1 MNNIFRP
8 LRRVN
13 KVYTPN
19 NAGTFLT
26 DNVNVVG
33 NSPGGFT
40 SVLNNPRTVDI
51 GNNNVL
57 AGYNLGNNNFIS
69 TADMNSVM
77 RNNDSSQIR
86 RVFGNNVTDTD
97 MTGLSRM
104 RQSENIPD
112 ARFNSAQLRKDSV
125 KTSNPSTNTTTP
137 DGVQN
142 VLNNNPNLNRH
153 LTNLKTAGYAG
164 LAGVGVYLVFSAAT
178 LVQDIIEAINRTGG
192 SYYVVGE
199 NGGEA
204 ATTCLLT
211 HRTCHNT
218 HIGDDVNICN
228 RDPLLTDANLLNA
241 ICRGFDYEVEKTVC
255 RASNPNADVTT
266 PQYVDISEL
275 QPHQTIMCIEP
286 YNMGDLIGDLGLGG
300 LLGEEGLVNKSSNK
314 SKSMS
319 ESLLPAL
326 LIIGVILFVVFIG
339 YLMFKRLGSGSGGM
353 NLQPIPTQV
362 APITVPIRTVAA

>member
-1 MNNIFRP
+1 MSNIFRP

-19 NAGTFLT
+19 NVNTFLT
-26 DNVNVVG
+26 DNANVVS
-33 NSPGGFT
+33 NSPGGFQ
-40 SVLNNPRTVDI
+40 SVLNNPRTVNV

-77 RNNDSSQIR
+77 RNNDTSQIR
-86 RVFGNNVTDTD
+86 RTFGNNVTDND
-97 MTGLSRM
+97 LTGLSRM

-112 ARFNSAQLRKDSV
+112 ARFNSAELRKDSV

-137 DGVQN
+137 EGVQN
-142 VLNNNPNLNRH
+142 VLNNNPQLNRH
-153 LTNLKTAGYAG
+153 LSNLKTAGYIG
-164 LAGVGVYLVFSAAT
+164 LTGVGVYLAFSAAT

-204 ATTCLLT
+204 ATTCLLR

-218 HIGDDVNICN
+218 HIGEDVNICT
-228 RDPLLTDANLLNA
+228 RDPLITDASQLNA
-241 ICRGFDYEVEKTVC
+241 ICHGFDYEVEKTVC
-255 RASNPNADVTT
+255 RASNPNADVAT

-275 QPHQTIMCIEP
+275 LPHQTIMCIEP

-314 SKSMS
+314 SQSIS
-319 ESLLPAL
+319 DSLLPVL
-326 LIIGVILFVVFIG
+326 LIIGVILIVVFIG
-339 YLMFKRLGSGSGGM
+339 YFMFKRLGSGSGGM